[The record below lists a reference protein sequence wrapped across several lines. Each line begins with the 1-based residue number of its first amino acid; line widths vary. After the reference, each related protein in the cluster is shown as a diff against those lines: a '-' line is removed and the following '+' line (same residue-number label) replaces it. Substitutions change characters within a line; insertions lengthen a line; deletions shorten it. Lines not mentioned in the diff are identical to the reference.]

1 MVIISLD
8 LITIKLN
15 NHRLFDK
22 TELCKQNIEQSRN
35 TKEMHGEHNKKMF
48 I

>member
-1 MVIISLD
+1 MVIISFD

-15 NHRLFDK
+15 NHRLFHK
-22 TELCKQNIEQSRN
+22 TEVCKKNKEQSRN